1 MHHLGTCLLETDRL
15 LLRRFLPQDADSV
28 YREWASDPEVT
39 KYLTWPA
46 HQSPDVSR
54 AFVDWCVG
62 RYGDPACYCWVIV
75 WKETL
80 TPIGNIS
87 AVKYEEEISAVELGW
102 ALGRAWWGRG
112 IMTEA
117 ARAVIAFFLDRVGAN
132 RVCAGHDVR
141 NLRSGRV
148 MQKAGMAFEG
158 VHRAAGRNNQGVV
171 DMAVY
176 AILQGDSREAK
187 PDFFPQSP

>member
-1 MHHLGTCLLETDRL
+1 MHLLGTCLLETDRL

-87 AVKYEEEISAVELGW
+87 AVKCEEEISAVELGW

-112 IMTEA
+112 IMPEA
-117 ARAVIAFFLDRVGAN
+117 AERVLRFLFEEVGAN
-132 RVCAGHDVR
+132 RIAARHDVD
-141 NLRSGRV
+141 NPKSGRV
-148 MQKAGMAFEG
+148 MQKLGMRHEG
-158 VHRAAGRNNQGVV
+158 TLRASARNNRGVV
-171 DMAVY
+171 DMEVY
-176 AILQGDSREAK
+176 AILRRDFEEAAL
-187 PDFFPQSP
+187 